1 VGGRRLTDKYI
12 QRTLPAD
19 SKGDCE
25 LYCEYE
31 KEFRC
36 EGFNFRF
43 VLLLFRYTIF
53 FKNNSYKPGYH
64 FFKTIVVI
72 LNMH

>member
-1 VGGRRLTDKYI
+1 MKLVGGRRLTDKYI
-12 QRTLPAD
+12 QRTLPAE

-43 VLLLFRYTIF
+43 VYFY
-53 FKNNSYKPGYH
+53 
-64 FFKTIVVI
+64 
-72 LNMH
+72 